1 MDAVAGQT
9 QATVPCV
16 FLKNLGAISLQ
27 VSKCGA
33 QKLEERGRD
42 LSLIENPFDHNYLK
56 KRYKQHYM
64 SIRHQNQLEGSL
76 PKKCQH
82 WGQAAV
88 QRRHPQGQ
96 ICSVFGYFSSIVRDG
111 CGVVCTQ
118 SACVLIAVPMVYRSK
133 EASIPPVHC
142 VQKKNIHFCFLA

>member
-1 MDAVAGQT
+1 MRSPVRHRLQSHA
-9 QATVPCV
+9 
-16 FLKNLGAISLQ
+16 FFKKNLGAISLQ

-76 PKKCQH
+76 PKNVSIGGRLPSKGDTH
-82 WGQAAV
+82 KAK
-88 QRRHPQGQ
+88 
-96 ICSVFGYFSSIVRDG
+96 SVAFLAIFLVLYEM
-111 CGVVCTQ
+111 GVV
-118 SACVLIAVPMVYRSK
+118 
-133 EASIPPVHC
+133 
-142 VQKKNIHFCFLA
+142 